1 MANKTDKLDG
11 LKNGDKAMSKLD
23 AVECLLS
30 DARGQYIPRDFV
42 ANFDITQWGI
52 DPKSWA
58 ANTCA
63 EGPEDNE
70 HYWEAWDEI
79 LNKAEFKSG
88 EYTVGT
94 MGEDKLTVHTWRLY
108 QDGDLWALCYELM
121 SDEEK
126 QNFGFDEF

>member
-1 MANKTDKLDG
+1 
-11 LKNGDKAMSKLD
+11 MSKLD

-52 DPKSWA
+52 DPEAWA
-58 ANTCA
+58 AQTCA

-79 LNKAEFKSG
+79 LRKAEYREG
-88 EYTVGT
+88 EYV
-94 MGEDKLTVHTWRLY
+94 WRLY
-108 QDGDLWALCYELM
+108 QDGDLWALCDELM
-121 SDEEK
+121 DDEEK